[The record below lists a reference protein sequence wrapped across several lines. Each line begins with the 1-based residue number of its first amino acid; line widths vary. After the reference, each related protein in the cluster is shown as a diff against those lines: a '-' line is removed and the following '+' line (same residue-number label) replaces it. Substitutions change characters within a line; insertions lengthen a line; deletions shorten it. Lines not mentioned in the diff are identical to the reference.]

1 MATATITFDL
11 TDFDDRMEHERA
23 IKSSDMAMFIWE
35 LVHNSK
41 KGLESKIERA
51 IDKEP
56 EFSPYD
62 SLDLIYEHISDLLD
76 ENGIV
81 IDRLVI

>member
-1 MATATITFDL
+1 MAKATITFDL

-23 IKSSDMAMFIWE
+23 IKSGDMALFIWS
-35 LVHNSK
+35 LVYNSK
-41 KGLESKIERA
+41 KSLESKIERA

>member
-11 TDFDDRMEHERA
+11 TDFDDMVEHEKA
-23 IKSSDMAMFIWE
+23 IKAGDMAMFIWQ
-35 LVHNSK
+35 LVYNSK
-41 KGLESKIERA
+41 DSLKNKIERA

-62 SLDLIYEHISDLLD
+62 SLDMIYEHISDLLY
-76 ENGIV
+76 EKGIV

>member
-11 TDFDDRMEHERA
+11 TDRDDRMEHEKA
-23 IKSSDMAMFIWE
+23 IKSNDMAMFIWE
-35 LVHNSK
+35 LVYNSK
-41 KGLESKIERA
+41 KELENKIERA

-62 SLDLIYEHISDLLD
+62 SIDLIYEHIRDLLD

>member
-23 IKSSDMAMFIWE
+23 IKSGDLAMFIWE
-35 LVHNSK
+35 LVYNSK
-41 KGLESKIERA
+41 KELEYKIESA
-51 IDKEP
+51 IERDP
-56 EFSPYD
+56 ETSPYD
-62 SLDLIYEHISDLLD
+62 LLEMIYQRIYDLLD

-81 IDRLVI
+81 IDRLVV